1 MLTAIRAQ
9 FPAWRRALRRRR
21 RTLALLAAALILAV
35 LVPSLLPP
43 RLHGATIVVASADL
57 PVGTVLEEQHL
68 HTLRVAAELA
78 PPEVASDPAELL
90 GRRTALTV
98 PAGTAI
104 LPGLL
109 DGDDSAMIAEGS
121 ALMAVPVPAVLAP
134 HLAPGAR
141 IEILSSSPDAGAA
154 VRIPA
159 RVVELPAS
167 AGAEPSV
174 MGSDSSGR
182 DHVLVALDR
191 HRTGE
196 LAHAI
201 SEGWLTI
208 SIIG

>member
-1 MLTAIRAQ
+1 MLTSLRAQ

-21 RTLALLAAALILAV
+21 RALAVLAAALTLAV
-35 LVPSLLPP
+35 LVPSLLPL

-57 PVGTVLEEQHL
+57 PVGTVLGEQHL

-78 PPEVASDPAELL
+78 PPDVTSDPAELL

-98 PAGTAI
+98 PAGTPI

-109 DGDDSAMIAEGS
+109 DGDGTAVVAEGS
-121 ALMAVPVPAVLAP
+121 ALMAVPAPAVLVP

-141 IEILSSSPDAGAA
+141 IEILSSNPDAGTA

-159 RVVELPAS
+159 RVVELPVS
-167 AGAEPSV
+167 ARSQESV
-174 MGSDSSGR
+174 MGQGSPGQE
-182 DHVLVALDR
+182 HVLVAVDR
-191 HRTGE
+191 ARTGE